1 MIDTNPSAARE
12 STRHLADLLRR
23 EHAALADFLVALAD
37 FDRQRI
43 WLRLGFATLF
53 DFLHRELGLSRGAAH
68 YRKVAARL
76 VQRFP
81 EVVEPLGD
89 GRLCLSSILALGR
102 VLNETNRVE
111 AIPRFFHCSK
121 EEANAVAAEF
131 LPAAVIPRREVVTV
145 HAAPLQAR
153 NSPAIE
159 VQPAVRPADPEA
171 HPEIHPDELA
181 PRPASGRDVTV
192 PLTPDLHR
200 LHMTVSKQFLDKLD
214 RVRAGQSH
222 AQPGA
227 SREQVLEAA
236 LDLML
241 EQQARRRAEVKR
253 PQKNPRPA
261 SPNHLTAAVRR
272 EVWARDQGKCQ
283 WPVDGGGICGSTLR
297 LEVDHVV
304 PRGRGGP
311 STAANCRLTCRF
323 HNDLAARQVYGDA
336 HMDLFT
342 GRVGEPEAPSAE
354 APAWRAGRRLAP
366 GRVAG

>member
-1 MIDTNPSAARE
+1 MNDTNPSAARE
-12 STRHLADLLRR
+12 STLRLADLLRR

-37 FDRQRI
+37 FDRQRL
-43 WLRLGFATLF
+43 WLRLGFASLF

-81 EVVEPLGD
+81 EIVEPIGD
-89 GRLCLSSILALGR
+89 GRLCLSSILALAK
-102 VLNETNRVE
+102 VLNETNRAE

-121 EEANAVAAEF
+121 EEANAVAAEI
-131 LPAAVIPRREVVTV
+131 LPAAVIPRREVVTL
-145 HAAPLQAR
+145 HPAPL
-153 NSPAIE
+153 PAL
-159 VQPAVRPADPEA
+159 VAPPAP
-171 HPEIHPDELA
+171 IHPDEREVTH
-181 PRPASGRDVTV
+181 PERDVALPSMKTV

-200 LHMTVSKQFLDKLD
+200 LHMTVSKRFLDKLD
-214 RVRAGQSH
+214 RARAGQSH
-222 AQPGA
+222 VQPGA

-261 SPNHLTAAVRR
+261 SPEHLTAATKRA
-272 EVWARDQGKCQ
+272 VWSRDQGKCQ
-283 WPVDGGGICGSTLR
+283 WPVDGGGVCGSTLR

-311 STAANCRLTCRF
+311 STVDN
-323 HNDLAARQVYGDA
+323 LAD
-336 HMDLFT
+336 
-342 GRVGEPEAPSAE
+342 
-354 APAWRAGRRLAP
+354 
-366 GRVAG
+366 